1 MNSQGVFSLREIAL
15 RRMVTLALC
24 FGCLVGSANAEEQQR
39 PLGLSELPIQQQRQ
53 IELRIEPPPLAE
65 RDAPYSTPMY
75 YLMHKGYYDGI
86 NKEVFLDR
94 NRPDWQEALIRDWA
108 ELGLTSTLAITTPKE
123 WDDASITQAYRDYFR
138 LSKHYGLDVG
148 MRLAGDE
155 TLEGIEASG
164 WGIHPRNPENR
175 LDDYAEWAGHVAANG
190 RGVIAYYIVGDE
202 VNSQGWE
209 ISDGQGRSVR
219 HHVDDNQRWTPEDY
233 LVAFSRIAKEIR
245 NSDPEAKV
253 CMFGQSGI
261 DLSYIDALIDL
272 GYAEVGDGVAAN
284 AGLKRFSHGK
294 VDKFVS
300 HIRRKAPDFKFYSN
314 GVGYVAARDTN
325 FNPVNL
331 GKRTLYSDMDQANM
345 IAQVMIQL
353 YLNDWDVAPYYI
365 ILRQWLLPD
374 GTAAPH
380 WYGFFGVQ
388 DLKINEYDHVSVVRH
403 AGWYAMQTVA
413 HVFYD
418 RDRTPD
424 ATFEIDAGEEV
435 DNVRAMI
442 RNDYEC
448 LVVLWNDDGTP
459 NVLTDIQLDTDEYTY
474 PAQVSLLNYRTVTDL
489 PYDIISAD
497 GGLVI
502 RDVEIEANK
511 PVIIR
516 LVKEEQAWAE

>member
-1 MNSQGVFSLREIAL
+1 MYDPAILLGRKLASPCLVS
-15 RRMVTLALC
+15 LALC
-24 FGCLVGSANAEEQQR
+24 FSCLFAPAHAEQQQR
-39 PLGLSELPIQQQRQ
+39 PLGLSELPIDRQRQ
-53 IELRIEPPPLAE
+53 IEQRIEPPPLAE

-86 NKEVFLDR
+86 NKQILLDR

-123 WDDASITQAYRDYFR
+123 WDDASITQAFRDYFR
-138 LSKHYGLDVG
+138 LSKQYGLDVG

-155 TLEGIEASG
+155 TLDGIEASG

-175 LDDYAEWAGHVAANG
+175 LDDYAKWAGNVAENG
-190 RGVIAYYIVGDE
+190 RGIIAYYIVGDE
-202 VNSQGWE
+202 VNNQGWE
-209 ISDGQGRSVR
+209 TSDGQGRSVR
-219 HHVDDNQRWTPEDY
+219 HDIDDDKRWTPKDY
-233 LVAFSRIAKEIR
+233 MVAFSRIAKEIR

-253 CMFGQSGI
+253 CMFGMVGI
-261 DLSYIDALIDL
+261 DLSYVDALIDL

-284 AGLKRFSHGK
+284 FDFGRYSSPQ
-294 VDKFVS
+294 VRDFVEHVRS
-300 HIRRKAPDFKFYSN
+300 RAPDFKFYSN

-331 GKRTLYSDMDQANM
+331 GRTTLYSDKDQANM
-345 IAQVMIQL
+345 IAKVMIQV
-353 YLNDWDVAPYYI
+353 YLADWDVAPYYI

-388 DLKINEYDHVSVVRH
+388 DLQINEYDHVNVVRH
-403 AGWYAMQTVA
+403 AGWYAMQTIA

-424 ATFEIDAGEEV
+424 ASFEVKTEKEV

-448 LVVLWNDDGTP
+448 LVVLWTGDGAPEVT
-459 NVLTDIQLDTDEYTY
+459 TDIHVDSDEFAY
-474 PAQVSLLNYRTVTDL
+474 PVRVPLLNYRAVTDL
-489 PYDIISAD
+489 PYDIDAD

-502 RDVEIEANK
+502 HGVEIKANE